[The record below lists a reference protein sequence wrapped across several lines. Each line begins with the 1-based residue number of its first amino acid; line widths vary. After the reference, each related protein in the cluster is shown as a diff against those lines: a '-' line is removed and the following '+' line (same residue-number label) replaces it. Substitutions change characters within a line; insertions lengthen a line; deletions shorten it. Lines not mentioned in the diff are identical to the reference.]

1 MTKKRIIAA
10 VLLVYMVLSAFFFVS
25 CGGDEQLTAFSKA
38 ISATKPS
45 KVEGTVTMYTE
56 FGPLTATYKA
66 DIAEDGSFV
75 LNYAYDVFNDI
86 QSADKSDVTSK
97 VEGTVTYKDGVF
109 SDTSL
114 TSKVPAEAVAAKV
127 KLSDK
132 MSYTVSDD
140 GNVLAATV
148 KAADTKAVLG
158 VEYAADVTMVLTKAN
173 DKIVSLS
180 LTYTLAEGKVE
191 VVCSYK

>member
-1 MTKKRIIAA
+1 MIKKRIIAA

-25 CGGDEQLTAFSKA
+25 CGEDDQLKAFSKA
-38 ISATKPS
+38 ISATQPS

-56 FGPLTATYKA
+56 FGPLTATYNA

-75 LNYAYDVFNDI
+75 LNYAYDLFNDI
-86 QSADKSDVTSK
+86 QSADKDEVTGK
-97 VEGTVTYKDGVF
+97 VEGTVTYKDGTF
-109 SDTSL
+109 SDSSL

-132 MSYTVSDD
+132 VSYTVSDD

-148 KAADTKAVLG
+148 KAANTKSVLG

-173 DKIVSLS
+173 GKIVSLS

-191 VVCSYK
+191 VTCNYK

>member
-1 MTKKRIIAA
+1 MTKKRIISA

-25 CGGDEQLTAFSKA
+25 CGEDGNLKDFSKA

-56 FGPLTATYKA
+56 FGPLTATYTA
-66 DIAEDGSFV
+66 DIAEDNSFV
-75 LNYAYDVFNDI
+75 INYSYDKFNDT
-86 QSADKSDVTSK
+86 QTGGGSDVTSK
-97 VEGTVTYKDGVF
+97 VQGTVTYKDGAY

-114 TSKVPAEAVAAKV
+114 ASKIPAKAVAAKV

-132 MSYTVSDD
+132 MSYTVSED
-140 GNVLAATV
+140 GNVLAATI
-148 KAADTKAVLG
+148 KAADTKSVLG
-158 VEYAADVTMVLTKAN
+158 VEYAADVTMVLTKTN
-173 DKIVSLS
+173 DSIVSLS